1 MWNMTIS
8 LNFCAEDW
16 PKSSFKQVVFETL
29 TSEPSVCLA
38 VLGLHC
44 LHVGFGPL
52 FGDGLPPADDDDLPQ
67 LEQ

>member
-16 PKSSFKQVVFETL
+16 PKVPSNKLFLKL
-29 TSEPSVCLA
+29 TSEPSVFLA
-38 VLGLHC
+38 VFGLHC